1 LEDGLTHTMP
11 GPLRRKGEA
20 AARPRAILFTDIVG
34 STSYFA
40 RHGDEAGLRM
50 LAQHNRALFPV
61 VEEANGRIVKTIG
74 DSILAVFDQPVDA
87 LQAAWGLQQRLA
99 QLRSTLAAEEEGI
112 HIRVGVHYGLVT
124 EKDNDIFG
132 DAVNLAERVKSRAA
146 GDEVFVSRTLR
157 DMVRARPGFVF
168 QSAGLHELK
177 GASEPM
183 ELFQLTGAVAT
194 APVPRWRKWAR
205 RRVRAVRRRGRA
217 IAAVA
222 LLLLAAGGVWWLL
235 RTPGFPER
243 DVAVLPFVNT
253 AHDSNTDY
261 LSLALGAQLDDQLSS
276 SQNLI
281 VRPFPPVTPDR
292 AGSLDLRG
300 LAREL
305 QVGTIVKGNFWREG
319 KQLRVTVDVV
329 GTQQDRELW
338 SRPFEGTVE
347 NVLGLMVHMAP
358 EVAEAVDSLMGE
370 GRAPGPTT
378 AGNAPAASSAG
389 AGSLAGAL
397 APAGT
402 KDPQAYDLYLRGRAA
417 VLELTKENIQSAKEL
432 LEQAVAKDPNFAK
445 ASAAL
450 AQVYVTNFWWNFSD
464 DPTWLD
470 RAEALAERAVTLAPR
485 SPEAHYALAYALE
498 GKGQRAEAIHEY
510 LMSALANPHYLPALT
525 NVARYFFYMGDYDRA
540 LGTLDR
546 IAAIDPRQNIH
557 VRKAV
562 YLYFAGR
569 LDASRAEN
577 RMAEQQAKGVNEL
590 TLVAMTYVW
599 LGDPDSAERV
609 LHRLEQVQKDAPSIT
624 EIRAWLDTARGKIPQ
639 ARQEMK
645 ILEAKASRR
654 WGIAQELAS
663 LYARQGDRAQ
673 ALFWLEKA
681 VQMGGPSYAWFSSKD
696 FQLLRGDPRY
706 RAALKTLSDEYQ
718 PLRPEFDQVYA
729 AIQR

>member
-1 LEDGLTHTMP
+1 MP
-11 GPLRRKGEA
+11 GALRPKGES

-50 LAQHNRALFPV
+50 LGRHNRALFPV

-99 QLRSTLAAEEEGI
+99 ELLSTLTAEEEGI

-124 EKDNDIFG
+124 EKDNDVFG
-132 DAVNLAERVKSRAA
+132 DAVNLAERVKSKAA
-146 GDEVFVSRTLR
+146 GDQVFVSRTLR
-157 DMVRARPGFVF
+157 EMVRARPGFVF

-183 ELFQLTGAVAT
+183 ELFQLTGASA
-194 APVPRWRKWAR
+194 APPVPRWRKWAR
-205 RRVRAVRRRGRA
+205 RRARAVRRRARV

-222 LLLLAAGGVWWLL
+222 LLLLAAGGIWWWV
-235 RTPGFPER
+235 RPARFPER
-243 DVAVLPFVNT
+243 AVAVLPFVNT

-261 LSLALGAQLDDQLSS
+261 LSLALPDQLNTQLGS

-281 VRPFPPVTPDR
+281 VRPFPPVKRDQ
-292 AGSLDLRG
+292 AGSVDLRG

-305 QVGTIVKGNFWREG
+305 QVGTIIKGNFWREG

-329 GTQQDRELW
+329 GTQQDRDLW

-347 NVLGLMVHMAP
+347 NVLGLMNQMAP
-358 EVAEAVDSLMGE
+358 EVVEAVDKLMGK
-370 GRAPGPTT
+370 GRAAGPAT
-378 AGNAPAASSAG
+378 AGNAPGASSAG

-397 APAGT
+397 GPVGT
-402 KDPQAYDLYLRGRAA
+402 KDPEAYDLYLRGRAA

-445 ASAAL
+445 ANAAL
-450 AQVYVTNFWWNFSD
+450 AQVYVTNFWWNFSN

-470 RAEALAERAVTLAPR
+470 RAEALAERAVTLAPH
-485 SPEAHYALAYALE
+485 SAEAHYALAYALE

-510 LMSALANPHYLPALT
+510 LMSVLANPHYLPALT
-525 NVARYFFYMGDYDRA
+525 NVARYFFYMGDFDRA

-546 IAAIDPRQNIH
+546 IAAIDPKQNIH
-557 VRKAV
+557 VRKAI

-569 LDASRAEN
+569 LDASREEN
-577 RMAEQQAKGVNEL
+577 RKAEQQAMGVNEL
-590 TLVAMTYVW
+590 TFVTLTYVW
-599 LGDPDSAERV
+599 LGDLGSAERV
-609 LHRLEQVQKDAPSIT
+609 LRKLEQVQKDAPSIV
-624 EIRAWLDTARGKIPQ
+624 EIRAWLDTARGNIPQ

-645 ILEAKASRR
+645 ILEAKASHR

-681 VQMGGPSYAWFSSKD
+681 VQMGGPSYSWFSSKD

-706 RAALKTLSDEYQ
+706 EAALKTLSNEYQ
-718 PLRPEFDQVYA
+718 PLRPEFDQVYTE
-729 AIQR
+729 IRQ